1 MALVGG
7 DVAVESQTAYQHDDD
22 ASIKT
27 ARLLTEKSPNHMT
40 VKSIRQNSPHK
51 SVVHT
56 NTQQENSFLSVST
69 EEAKSCEYVVS
80 ERPNPYGDE
89 EFKNVFWEAQKALQQ
104 GIHPILIPV
113 GSSGSYFIRDE
124 NLENIAVFKPSDE
137 EPFAAL
143 NPKWPKFF
151 QRVLCFC
158 CFGRACLIPNNGY
171 LSETGA
177 SIVDDM
183 LQLHI
188 VPKTRVVRIASPSFF
203 YSRCCGRYE
212 IKPKEGSFQLFVK
225 GYESAQAV
233 FSRWEYDPTLLSA
246 EEEDRFK
253 YLFQKMIVLDYIIRN
268 TDRHMDNLLIRH
280 VPGKVIELAA
290 IDNGLAFPVKHPE
303 CVSRFRTFPFRW
315 TEYRWAQQPWNQV
328 LRDHL
333 LSSINPAF
341 LHDLCH
347 ELKILF
353 RHRHI
358 NSRYLVFNQMKV
370 VRGQVWNL
378 YECLANN
385 ELPAGLIL
393 KEPILVTRRYRRN
406 RPTNDNWSQWFRVRR
421 CDNRYRGCC

>member
-1 MALVGG
+1 M
-7 DVAVESQTAYQHDDD
+7 
-22 ASIKT
+22 
-27 ARLLTEKSPNHMT
+27 
-40 VKSIRQNSPHK
+40 
-51 SVVHT
+51 
-56 NTQQENSFLSVST
+56 
-69 EEAKSCEYVVS
+69 
-80 ERPNPYGDE
+80 
-89 EFKNVFWEAQKALQQ
+89 
-104 GIHPILIPV
+104 
-113 GSSGSYFIRDE
+113 
-124 NLENIAVFKPSDE
+124 PSDE

-143 NPKWPKFF
+143 NPEWPKFF

-177 SIVDDM
+177 SIVDDL

-188 VPKTRVVRIASPSFF
+188 VPKTRVVRMASPSFF

-225 GYESAQAV
+225 GYESAQTV
-233 FSRWEYDPTLLSA
+233 FSRWDYDKTLLSDA
-246 EEEDRFK
+246 EEERFK

-280 VPGKVIELAA
+280 IPGKVIELAA

-303 CVSRFRTFPFRW
+303 FVSRFRTFPFRW
-315 TEYRWAQQPWNQV
+315 TEYRWAQQPWDPA
-328 LRDHL
+328 LREHL
-333 LSSINPAF
+333 LALINPAF

-353 RHRHI
+353 RYKHI
-358 NSRYLVFNQMKV
+358 NSRYLVFSQMRV

-378 YECLANN
+378 YDCLAKN
-385 ELPAGLIL
+385 ETPDSLIM

-406 RPTNDNWSQWFRVRR
+406 RPNTDNWAQWFRVRHCNNYSR
-421 CDNRYRGCC
+421 ACC